1 MDRSEFFALPL
12 ALRVRVLFDA
22 LDEDAARFIAEA
34 KAPPIPR
41 SPKFDMAIYRA
52 SGVMFASEVDGEGL
66 SYWAKRYEADVAK
79 GGQYEAANRK
89 RLDSIQRWIA
99 WRECF
104 PDAIWI
110 GKRNDVDVVA
120 KPPSANPPVYP
131 KQGGQQRPARPDPND
146 DIDPSADIP
155 F

>member
-1 MDRSEFFALPL
+1 VDRAEFFALPL

-34 KAPPIPR
+34 KAPAVPR
-41 SPKFDMAIYRA
+41 SPKYDQAIYRS
-52 SGVMFASEVDGEGL
+52 SGIMFASEVDLSGL
-66 SYWAKRYEADVAK
+66 LYWAKKYEQDVAR
-79 GGQYEAANRK
+79 GGEYVQQNTK
-89 RLDSIQRWIA
+89 RLDTLKRWIA

-120 KPPSANPPVYP
+120 KPPSSNPPVYP
-131 KQGGQQRPARPDPND
+131 KPGGQRVPRPDPSD
-146 DIDPSADIP
+146 DIDPDASIP